1 MVKVKG
7 VEWNHVVVVKE
18 PEKHGMA
25 TLVRCAHCEK
35 EFQGNAMRIRAHLV
49 GNKRAAGVSGCPSCP
64 DKARQE
70 LRLVDEAKSLT
81 QRKREAR
88 SRRSSTRTTMSSSAP
103 SDDSP
108 DNSGQPVD
116 LIPSLQKGEKMAVE
130 HAFKSM
136 VFQAGGLPLN
146 FVNLSP
152 CKAGPVMSPPINLE
166 NFFEGFGVRPETVA
180 KIKEMGFTG
189 QTFMLNLDELPSLLE
204 SIKQHCHLTLGEE
217 WGIKGAAKKLHK
229 DHLPVFTQ
237 PDVEKWP
244 EPENGMVNGSKEV
257 LCINVNNYKQ
267 SAEMPIHGLL

>member
-1 MVKVKG
+1 VFLENERVVFGDVFFACLREVGNSAAGGWGLDQRMVKVKG

-103 SDDSP
+103 SDHSP

-116 LIPSLQKGEKMAVE
+116 LMPSLQKGEKMAVE

-152 CKAGPVMSPPINLE
+152 CKAVCAFSCFLCLRHVHCCFISEISWQIVCNAMNFMS
-166 NFFEGFGVRPETVA
+166 
-180 KIKEMGFTG
+180 
-189 QTFMLNLDELPSLLE
+189 
-204 SIKQHCHLTLGEE
+204 
-217 WGIKGAAKKLHK
+217 
-229 DHLPVFTQ
+229 
-237 PDVEKWP
+237 
-244 EPENGMVNGSKEV
+244 
-257 LCINVNNYKQ
+257 
-267 SAEMPIHGLL
+267 